1 MLNTLCKIQVAFKV
15 TSGNLE
21 MVINICCITS
31 TYLLCYMSLL
41 AHCFTCSSFHMLNV
55 YGNTLQTRHNLK
67 GGKFEGIRDDEAEG
81 LEAELAP
88 LASDS
93 LKYGLAY
100 YFAL

>member
-1 MLNTLCKIQVAFKV
+1 
-15 TSGNLE
+15 
-21 MVINICCITS
+21 
-31 TYLLCYMSLL
+31 
-41 AHCFTCSSFHMLNV
+41 MLNV
-55 YGNTLQTRHNLK
+55 HGNTLQTRHNLK

>member
-1 MLNTLCKIQVAFKV
+1 
-15 TSGNLE
+15 
-21 MVINICCITS
+21 
-31 TYLLCYMSLL
+31 
-41 AHCFTCSSFHMLNV
+41 MLNV

-100 YFAL
+100 FCALWHNKCLVCCSKPHVHVLMCNAVQVVPSLYCLMHMMTTAR

>member
-1 MLNTLCKIQVAFKV
+1 MLK
-15 TSGNLE
+15 
-21 MVINICCITS
+21 
-31 TYLLCYMSLL
+31 
-41 AHCFTCSSFHMLNV
+41 V
-55 YGNTLQTRHNLK
+55 YGIFLQTRHNLK

-100 YFAL
+100 CLPCDTTIVWSAAQSPHVYG